1 MLSTK
6 FQNPV
11 VFFFGIIF
19 LPISFDL
26 LLGTAVFLLTW
37 QGTMLQQNL
46 KSKFVFPSIYL
57 SYKNLIPSMKQTS
70 FLLFLLSHFP
80 LSMAPLRSHL
90 LLFFILFAS
99 LSSCLQSRKLP
110 LGPHKP
116 TTTVHP
122 SLFFASLPKG
132 TVPSS
137 TPSRKGHST
146 VVDEKL
152 IARQLITTDRLL
164 LQSVP
169 SPGAGH

>member
-1 MLSTK
+1 
-6 FQNPV
+6 
-11 VFFFGIIF
+11 
-19 LPISFDL
+19 
-26 LLGTAVFLLTW
+26 
-37 QGTMLQQNL
+37 
-46 KSKFVFPSIYL
+46 
-57 SYKNLIPSMKQTS
+57 
-70 FLLFLLSHFP
+70 
-80 LSMAPLRSHL
+80 MAHLRFHL

-99 LSSCLQSRKLP
+99 LCSCLESRKLH

-116 TTTVHP
+116 SSTVDP

-164 LQSVP
+164 LQSIP